1 MLPVVHVLAAGPPL
15 WPDEATAIGTIA
27 LAFLTFVAVV
37 VTIAVTRKDRQNAVS
52 DANIERGLADARLDR
67 ELAASGAQL
76 QDERAAAD
84 QRLQRQLDASAQQ
97 LQDERAAA
105 DQRLQRQL
113 DASAQQLQDERA
125 VIEKREQL
133 AEAYLVQVTPG
144 RMSVEWYGSLIST
157 EPGTAITCPC
167 VIIVNRGNY
176 TITDICAR
184 FSYDGTS
191 VMQYDKQEHFS
202 GLRGLP
208 EELSNY
214 IADEPDI
221 RLTTLTPT
229 DVGLRFSHDAIA
241 KRNLHGAYPIVRW
254 RDRWDQTWEYKLG
267 IVYEVESNQPW
278 TL

>member
-67 ELAASGAQL
+67 ELAASGA
-76 QDERAAAD
+76 
-84 QRLQRQLDASAQQ
+84 Q